1 MFCHNFIRYPSVETA
16 FAASKLR
23 QLSPSQTRG
32 EKDQR
37 VLVAAT
43 IPPEDLSPRMDTDE
57 AG

>member
-43 IPPEDLSPRMDTDE
+43 IPPEDL
-57 AG
+57 